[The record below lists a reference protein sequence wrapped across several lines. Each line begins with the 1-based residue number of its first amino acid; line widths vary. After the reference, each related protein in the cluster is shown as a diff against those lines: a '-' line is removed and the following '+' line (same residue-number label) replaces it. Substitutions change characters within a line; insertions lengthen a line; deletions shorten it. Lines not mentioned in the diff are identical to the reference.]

1 MQFDLDSV
9 RQLVQ
14 LFDSSGVSEFKL
26 EIGDQRLHLSRAS
39 TVAALPPVPVRETVM
54 THVLP
59 PATVEA
65 SPPPMSEG
73 DVHLVRSPIVG
84 TFYRAPSPESV
95 PFVEVGARVEAGQ
108 VVCIIEAM
116 KLMNEITSEVS
127 GTVRSL
133 LVQNGDPV
141 EFGQPLFEVV

>member
-14 LFDSSGVSEFKL
+14 LFDASGVAEFKL
-26 EIGDQRLHLSRAS
+26 EVGDQRLHLSRSSAV
-39 TVAALPPVPVRETVM
+39 VAPVAPVVREAVVGPVVYATQ
-54 THVLP
+54 P
-59 PATVEA
+59 PAPVAVESIPDA
-65 SPPPMSEG
+65 H
-73 DVHLVRSPIVG
+73 VVRSPIVG
-84 TFYRAPSPESV
+84 TFYRSPSPEA
-95 PFVEVGARVEAGQ
+95 PAFVEVGSRVEAGQ

-127 GTVRSL
+127 GTVRAL

>member
-14 LFDSSGVSEFKL
+14 LFDASGVAEFKL
-26 EIGDQRLHLSRAS
+26 EVGDQRLHLSRSSAVVVP
-39 TVAALPPVPVRETVM
+39 VAPVVREAVVAPAVHTSQPVVPVPVESGPEA
-54 THVLP
+54 HV
-59 PATVEA
+59 
-65 SPPPMSEG
+65 
-73 DVHLVRSPIVG
+73 VRSPIVG
-84 TFYRAPSPESV
+84 TFYRSPSPEA
-95 PFVEVGARVEAGQ
+95 PAFVEVGARVEAGQ

-127 GTVRSL
+127 GTIRAM